1 MDINYKGE
9 FTSIEAVWE
18 RYPEGGIEG
27 DYLYINSVKY
37 RWNKYDCIW
46 ENAETVTDSPARRID
61 NFDGDVHV
69 QNDLV
74 VGGTLRAK
82 KVKQPNCGLFA
93 TEAAL
98 NAAFPKPEVGMWA
111 AVGDTLP
118 ADIYRCN
125 TEGVWEATGE
135 VGPTDTTIMEA
146 YTRDEADER
155 FVRSHVTA
163 GNYRKTIE
171 NNDDDV
177 GILLEATNDDEEF
190 VEQIKFDEEGI
201 DIRTEGEGK
210 DINISTDGV
219 LNLFGD
225 NVKVNNKPV
234 ANTDAAT
241 QTTSGL
247 MSGQDKRKLDN
258 NKVFHANI
266 SDAPTADVLN
276 NAIAY
281 IQDVNDTDFITFLPS
296 STMGMKGSLF
306 QFEDEWYIITG
317 QIDDI
322 TVYETY
328 EELFE
333 WANENST
340 RLSDAMNDISTEWDD
355 NGSLHIKLHHI
366 DGSKTDYTIPKA
378 TESRDGLMTPSDK
391 NNIGRAI
398 YFVNGVPNINK
409 YGLRFLRENDTTYD
423 QDIPAVGEYAG
434 VMTPDML
441 KTLNS
446 IKYVANADDTP
457 TSDLFHHSVSLIRES
472 QTDYI
477 TFLPVSTMGMRGAM
491 YQYMGE
497 WRIITENVLL
507 SAFDD
512 YSALFEWADA
522 HSEPIATGGSRRDL
536 YIAAGATYDATTG
549 HYSLNGL
556 TDITEEQMAAIY
568 FDTYRKCGGHD
579 MSFAY
584 YGAKARTNFH
594 PRNGHWGPD
603 HMICVGMFQ
612 QSDIETAYMSIVD
625 AYTDILR
632 SFFPVVDNAQQMFYN
647 CTKLVKVNGPLLIEE
662 ASSLG
667 GMFYNCD
674 KLEDVEIIGLSS
686 ELEIESPV
694 LTFKSLR
701 DMVTYASDSISEAI
715 DVTVD
720 ADIWDLLNGGHAPHD
735 GHTTEEWQEI
745 NTDAL
750 EKNIRFVYQ

>member
-190 VEQIKFDEEGI
+190 VEQIKFDEDGI

-241 QTTSGL
+241 QTTAGL

-281 IQDVNDTDFITFLPS
+281 IQDANDTDFITFLPS

-317 QIDDI
+317 HIDDI

-340 RLSDAMNDISTEWDD
+340 RLSDAVNDISTEWDYL
-355 NGSLHIKLHHI
+355 GYMHIKLHHI
-366 DGSKTDYTIPKA
+366 DGSKTDYTIPEA
-378 TESRDGLMTPSDK
+378 TAERDGLMTPSDK
-391 NNIGRAI
+391 HNIGRATWS
-398 YFVNGVPNINK
+398 VNGVQNINK
-409 YGLRFLRENDTTYD
+409 YGLIFTRMNDTTYH
-423 QDIPAVGEYAG
+423 QDIPSVGEYAG

-457 TSDLFHHSVSLIRES
+457 TSDLFNHSVSLIRES

-522 HSEPIATGGSRRDL
+522 HSVPIATGGSRRDL

-584 YGAKARTNFH
+584 NGTKARTNFH

-603 HMICVGMFQ
+603 HMICVGMFH

-625 AYTDILR
+625 AYEDILR
-632 SFFPVVDNAQQMFYN
+632 SFYPVIDNAQQMFYS
-647 CTKLVKVNGPLLIEE
+647 CTELVKVKGPLLVGE

-667 GMFYNCD
+667 AMFYNCD
-674 KLEDVEIIGLSS
+674 KLEDVEIIGLSR